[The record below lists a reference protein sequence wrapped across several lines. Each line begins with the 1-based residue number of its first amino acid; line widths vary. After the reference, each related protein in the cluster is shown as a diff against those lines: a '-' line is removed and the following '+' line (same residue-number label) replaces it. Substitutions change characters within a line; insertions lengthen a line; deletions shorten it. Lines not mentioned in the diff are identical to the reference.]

1 MNIYEPIEIALIEI
15 AFKKE
20 NIVVDGRAIWKSI
33 EKEILEN
40 IDGDGEFEIQEEDIF
55 QDGKKVTGIVYTIS
69 KKVIKNGEDDY
80 STEIKLLKITI
91 NNKILF
97 EI

>member
-1 MNIYEPIEIALIEI
+1 MNKFKAIET

-20 NIVVDGRAIWKSI
+20 NIVVDGKAIWNNI
-33 EKEILEN
+33 EREVLEN
-40 IDGDGEFEIQEEDIF
+40 IDGEGEFEIQEEDIF
-55 QDGKKVTGIVYTIS
+55 QNGKKVTGIVYTIS

-80 STEIKLLKITI
+80 STEIKLLKIAI
-91 NNKILF
+91 NNKIVF

>member
-1 MNIYEPIEIALIEI
+1 MNKFKAIET

-20 NIVVDGRAIWKSI
+20 NIIVDGKAILNSI

-40 IDGDGEFEIQEEDIF
+40 IDGEGDFEIQEEDIF
-55 QDGKKVTGIVYTIS
+55 QNGKKVTGIVYTIS

>member
-1 MNIYEPIEIALIEI
+1 MNKFKAIET

-20 NIVVDGRAIWKSI
+20 NIIVDGKAVLNSI

-40 IDGDGEFEIQEEDIF
+40 IDGEGEFEIQEEDIF
-55 QDGKKVTGIVYTIS
+55 QNGKKVTGIVYTIS
-69 KKVIKNGEDDY
+69 KKIIKNGEDDY
-80 STEIKLLKITI
+80 STEIKLLKIAI
-91 NNKILF
+91 NNKIVF

>member
-1 MNIYEPIEIALIEI
+1 MNKFKAIET

-20 NIVVDGRAIWKSI
+20 NIIVDGKAIWNNI
-33 EKEILEN
+33 EREVLEN
-40 IDGDGEFEIQEEDIF
+40 IDGEGEFEIQEEDIF
-55 QDGKKVTGIVYTIS
+55 QNGKKVTGIVYTIS

-91 NNKILF
+91 NNKIVF